1 MATSSGLTYKKKR
14 SLQREL
20 EREVLSYLR
29 SLEKPVHSE
38 TLQAHFE
45 IHRSEGIA
53 SVLHDLKAGYYIAWD
68 VTKQRDYHRDWF
80 EPVTGRDVLTL
91 RNLWTSSTL

>member
-1 MATSSGLTYKKKR
+1 MATPSWLIHKKKR

-29 SLEKPVHSE
+29 SHDKPVHSE

-45 IHRSEGIA
+45 IR
-53 SVLHDLKAGYYIAWD
+53 
-68 VTKQRDYHRDWF
+68 
-80 EPVTGRDVLTL
+80 
-91 RNLWTSSTL
+91 